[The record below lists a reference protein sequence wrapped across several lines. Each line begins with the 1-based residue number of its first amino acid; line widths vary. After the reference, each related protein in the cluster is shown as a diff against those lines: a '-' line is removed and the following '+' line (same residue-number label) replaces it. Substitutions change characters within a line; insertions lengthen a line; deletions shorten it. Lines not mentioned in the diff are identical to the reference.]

1 MLPDSQRQRKW
12 HSAWSARKPP
22 LGKGNHKERGPTLLG
37 HGQPCPRKE
46 NSFSGHICSSVAP
59 PRLQMKT
66 PETRAAPASGQEPCA
81 EPAPEHR
88 TAIQV
93 DSQTPCPDLEAPR
106 VKAWGSG
113 FRGPPVSAGLGR
125 AWPAQA
131 VLTVGAVDAGVL
143 VVAEEKATVALA
155 LVAAHGID
163 ADLLA
168 AAIVVLTLV
177 HVCKRRGE
185 GQSHRGW
192 TRDTISFAA
201 RTEARHGVREGAVT
215 MLSRGWPAPTR
226 LRGWPRS
233 QHPTWVHSSNPH
245 GSPVSQ
251 IQALTHLID
260 KETEVQRG
268 KATWPRF
275 HRGKIQIRG
284 LTPTSELSLI
294 LLDAPTPTPAPGR
307 LCNLHD
313 LPPTQSL
320 ADQMRP
326 SITPQIYSQQRRTLQ
341 LGRVCPE
348 H

>member
-1 MLPDSQRQRKW
+1 M
-12 HSAWSARKPP
+12 
-22 LGKGNHKERGPTLLG
+22 
-37 HGQPCPRKE
+37 
-46 NSFSGHICSSVAP
+46 
-59 PRLQMKT
+59 
-66 PETRAAPASGQEPCA
+66 SGQEPCA

-201 RTEARHGVREGAVT
+201 RTEARHGAREGRSPCCRGAGRPRRACAAGPV
-215 MLSRGWPAPTR
+215 LSILP
-226 LRGWPRS
+226 
-233 QHPTWVHSSNPH
+233 
-245 GSPVSQ
+245 GST
-251 IQALTHLID
+251 L
-260 KETEVQRG
+260 
-268 KATWPRF
+268 
-275 HRGKIQIRG
+275 
-284 LTPTSELSLI
+284 LI
-294 LLDAPTPTPAPGR
+294 LTEALSVR
-307 LCNLHD
+307 SRH
-313 LPPTQSL
+313 
-320 ADQMRP
+320 
-326 SITPQIYSQQRRTLQ
+326 
-341 LGRVCPE
+341 
-348 H
+348 